1 MFSWKTG
8 TGGVLALQKLEQEN
22 WCKIAQLRRNAF
34 CLLHN
39 HRLTGW
45 RPSLHGHILYIQ
57 KWIKKLVMKNQC
69 LCIVH
74 HYIICLAVEMA
85 QLMIKIY
92 QNLSIFHYV
101 GLSQRQY
108 LWNSTWNLLQF
119 IGCFTLGIFT
129 GAKIDGTILGS
140 GQCSNLVD
148 HIHVDVTRWY
158 LHWIAM
164 SSSFQITRNWLCR
177 VLGLLNAGWRWCSLF
192 DMQTEKYTDTEMNH
206 IGSCPRQRPS
216 CPSAQVYPA

>member
-74 HYIICLAVEMA
+74 HYIICLAVEMP

-108 LWNSTWNLLQF
+108 LWNSTW
-119 IGCFTLGIFT
+119 
-129 GAKIDGTILGS
+129 
-140 GQCSNLVD
+140 
-148 HIHVDVTRWY
+148 
-158 LHWIAM
+158 
-164 SSSFQITRNWLCR
+164 
-177 VLGLLNAGWRWCSLF
+177 
-192 DMQTEKYTDTEMNH
+192 E
-206 IGSCPRQRPS
+206 
-216 CPSAQVYPA
+216 PSAIHWLLHTWDIHRCKDRWHNSRIRTMFQPCWPYPRRCHKMIPTLNCNVIKFSNHTKLIV